1 MGPLQEF
8 SILII
13 QALQTLSPTLDALME
28 FFTFMGRIE
37 FYILLIALIY
47 WVVNSQLGFRVFL
60 ILLSTDFVAVAF
72 KNLLHQPRPYWVAD
86 VKQLGSETSY
96 GIPSSHASDSLAV
109 WGYLAYRVQK
119 NWFRVMAVV
128 LIVMIA
134 LSRLYLGVH
143 FLHDILGGW
152 LIGGAMLYLFIRY
165 EQKLS
170 YWMKAHSESFQ
181 IGFGLAISLLIIATG
196 LIIGALIASTPDPE
210 SWSQFSSEARS
221 ISHYFTLAGALFGGV
236 AGYVLM
242 KRNARFETGGTW
254 VQQVGRYFF
263 GIIFVVIIL
272 YGLDALFGIIASDET
287 ALGYILRYIRYGATT
302 FWVIFGAPWAFLK
315 LRLAKPSP

>member
-134 LSRLYLGVH
+134 LSRLY
-143 FLHDILGGW
+143 
-152 LIGGAMLYLFIRY
+152 
-165 EQKLS
+165 
-170 YWMKAHSESFQ
+170 
-181 IGFGLAISLLIIATG
+181 
-196 LIIGALIASTPDPE
+196 
-210 SWSQFSSEARS
+210 
-221 ISHYFTLAGALFGGV
+221 
-236 AGYVLM
+236 
-242 KRNARFETGGTW
+242 
-254 VQQVGRYFF
+254 
-263 GIIFVVIIL
+263 
-272 YGLDALFGIIASDET
+272 
-287 ALGYILRYIRYGATT
+287 
-302 FWVIFGAPWAFLK
+302 
-315 LRLAKPSP
+315 